1 MYAEKYAQIDKLQS
15 NRHKNRTM
23 FQQFDRNVR
32 ELEIRVEILKML
44 FRPQEV
50 DLYCNL
56 KLKMFPTTL
65 LIKIKYFEF
74 WFGRPSK

>member
-1 MYAEKYAQIDKLQS
+1 
-15 NRHKNRTM
+15 M

-32 ELEIRVEILKML
+32 ELGIRVEILKML

-56 KLKMFPTTL
+56 KLKMFPTML
-65 LIKIKYFEF
+65 LIKIKYYEF
-74 WFGRPSK
+74 RFGTPSK